1 MYTEL
6 SILKFFFDDPAGN
19 FHIREI
25 ARKSALSHMTVRK
38 YLSRFVR
45 EGLLIRHKSKPYST
59 FAAQVSDPKYFNLK
73 LFYSLERLREAKIVS
88 ALEYFYDYPVLV
100 LFGSYAQTSNT
111 KESDIDLFILTNI
124 KKEFSTNKYER
135 ILQRKINLFICS
147 ETEFTRMK
155 AKSPELINNI
165 CNGITLSG
173 KLEVL

>member
-6 SILKFFFDDPAGN
+6 SILQFFFDDPAGD

-38 YLSRFVR
+38 YLTRFVR
-45 EGLLIRHKSKPYST
+45 EGLLVQHKSKPYLT
-59 FAAQVSDPKYFNLK
+59 FAADTSDSQYLNLK
-73 LFYSLERLREAKIVS
+73 LYYNLEQLRESKIIPD
-88 ALEYFYDYPVLV
+88 LEHFYDYPVIV
-100 LFGSYAQTSNT
+100 LFGSYAHASNT
-111 KESDIDLFILTNI
+111 KESDIDIFMLTNI
-124 KKEFSTNKYER
+124 EKEFSTTKNEK
-135 ILQRKINLFICS
+135 ILHRKINLLVCS